1 MINGPDEIFDVVD
14 AENNVIGR
22 ASRQEVHAKGL
33 MHRSVHILVF
43 NSRGELFLQK
53 RSMDKDENP
62 GFWDTS
68 AAGHVDS
75 GEEYSRCAERERNEE
90 LGIGDTT
97 LEEIMRLPAQKDT
110 LWEHV
115 RVYKCVTDSN
125 IIINEQEIS
134 EGHFWTLSDLTE
146 SLKSNPEL
154 FTSTFHLIYNRY
166 IINNGS

>member
-75 GEEYSRCAERERNEE
+75 GEEYSRCAERERMEE
-90 LGIGDTT
+90 LGIGDTA

-110 LWEHV
+110 FWEHV

-154 FTSTFHLIYNRY
+154 FTSTFHLIYNRH